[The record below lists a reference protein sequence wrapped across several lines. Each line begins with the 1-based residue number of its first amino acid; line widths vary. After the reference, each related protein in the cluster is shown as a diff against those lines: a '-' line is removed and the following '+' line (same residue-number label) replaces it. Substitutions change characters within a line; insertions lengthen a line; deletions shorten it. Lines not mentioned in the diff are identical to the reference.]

1 MNFLKALNLLA
12 LSMSISIFSV
22 YANVEKNVNTELTNN
37 IVIDFENI
45 NLSEEIDINNSFAE
59 GLEDITDALNT
70 SHNSDL
76 NRSFIEIDEND
87 SEPVEGQNSQIQGN
101 DGIVHVLQLDLRV
114 GYTYQQTMAEHST
127 LQCKRILP
135 N

>member
-76 NRSFIEIDEND
+76 NRSFIDLDEDIAN
-87 SEPVEGQNSQIQGN
+87 EHIIQSMDQGS
-101 DGIVHVLQLDLRV
+101 IHLDLRY
-114 GYTYQQTMAEHST
+114 GHTYNGTNSIIVIAISDIYKF
-127 LQCKRILP
+127 LY
-135 N
+135 